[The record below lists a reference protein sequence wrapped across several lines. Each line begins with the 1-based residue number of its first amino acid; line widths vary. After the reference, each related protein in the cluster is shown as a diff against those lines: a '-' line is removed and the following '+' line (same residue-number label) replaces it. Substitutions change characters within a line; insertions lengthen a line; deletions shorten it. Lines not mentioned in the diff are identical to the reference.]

1 MNVFDN
7 PQFSLPPIAQG
18 LGPFPHGPYLNTVWE
33 HTATAGEEL
42 WIVGDDR
49 GVIPFVTHEGTI
61 RMVGDPDLVDYRSPL
76 GDGTADLIASA
87 VSGCPAGLRVVCDS
101 LPRLAAEVVAKGFE
115 SAGLT
120 TSVSEHT
127 VAAVL
132 ELPTSF
138 EDYLAAIGK
147 KERHETRRK
156 RRRYEAELGSVR
168 FVHEPAVGRLFD
180 EFVALHRQSAG
191 DKGSFMTERMEAYFS
206 ALAALDGWGI
216 DALVDDSDRMVAGG
230 FAFQNE
236 EGYFLY
242 NSAFDASLSEVSP
255 GVVLL
260 AGLIELAI
268 DRGARVFDFLKG
280 DETYKFRMGADPRQL
295 YVVTAMT

>member
-1 MNVFDN
+1 MNVFDH
-7 PQFSLPPIAQG
+7 PQFSLPPVTPG
-18 LGPFPHGPYLNTVWE
+18 LGPFPHGPYLNAVWE
-33 HTATAGEEL
+33 YTATAGEEL
-42 WIVGDDR
+42 WVVGDDR

-76 GDGTADLIASA
+76 GDGTADLISSA
-87 VSGCPAGLRVVCDS
+87 VSSCSTGLRIVCDS
-101 LPRLAAEVVAKGFE
+101 LPRSAADVVVKGFE
-115 SAGLT
+115 AAGLT
-120 TSVSEHT
+120 TSVTEHT

-132 ELPTSF
+132 ELPASF

-156 RRRYEAELGSVR
+156 RRRYEAELGDVR
-168 FVHEPAVGRLFD
+168 FVHEPSGGRLFD

-191 DKGSFMTERMEAYFS
+191 EKGSFMTERMETYFS
-206 ALAALDGWGI
+206 ALCALDGWGI
-216 DALVDDSDRMVAGG
+216 DALVDGSDRMVAGG
-230 FAFQNE
+230 FAFQNDD
-236 EGYFLY
+236 GYFLY
-242 NSAFDASLSEVSP
+242 NSAFDPSLAEVSP

-280 DETYKFRMGADPRQL
+280 DEAYKFRLGAEPRQL